1 MEVCYGWNQTPVRLS
16 STRKYCGDE
25 ILARCKRHAGPF
37 WLSVENTPVPVRGEA
52 CLQFACEVS
61 AAYHNG
67 LAHNAL
73 CDDGFCEDMQE
84 RERRIQAHMD
94 EPNSSDSEGEW
105 GTDNK

>member
-1 MEVCYGWNQTPVRLS
+1 MEVCFGWSQTPIRLS

-25 ILARCKRHAGPF
+25 ILARCKRQQGPF
-37 WLSVENTPVPVRGEA
+37 WLCVENTPVPVRGDM

-73 CDDGFCEDMQE
+73 FDDGFCEDMAE

-94 EPNSSDSEGEW
+94 ENSSDDSESEA
-105 GTDNK
+105 